1 MRRDK
6 WHNCKIDDTPRANH
20 LIKLLHQFLRTRH
33 SAIAIIFALALVPLV
48 MLVSISTDF
57 SFYSQ
62 ARSEINLAA
71 DAAATHAIRA
81 ATATYALDISGGSAN
96 AAAST
101 DAVNAGETAGAAWF
115 QAQLGLLPTAYIAT
129 PGAGL
134 NNPTVT
140 VTATNSNTA
149 EAGFTATVAYTG
161 VYPPFFGAVFNNNSN
176 WYITG
181 SSNASSAYSYVEV
194 LMLLDTSSSMLIGAT
209 QTDINTMNYD
219 SVCPQTG
226 SVTSSADL
234 GAKSAYDGIYSPG
247 IPSVDTAIPGGFT
260 LGTFQIPHYIP
271 GVGSGESGAC
281 QSGYIG
287 YTGSTTPFAPCAFA
301 CHTDTAD
308 YGAASKDLYGLARQ
322 EKVTLRLDVVLSAT
336 ENVITDM
343 AAAEQAP
350 NQFSVGVYQF
360 NYDVS
365 PIVQGTAGD
374 PSFEATADLST
385 ALSEVKAVDYVV
397 SPGET
402 VLPHTTS
409 VSDDDTNF
417 PLTMK
422 HLIAGTFLNSSAAPT
437 PLTDSGNGTT
447 QATPEKDLF
456 IVTDGMEDDGPDFP
470 GGSSSRV
477 SGPMTG
483 VLAEQKYSTQALAGV
498 CAKLKYTP
506 YNYNIYVLYIYYYP
520 LPNNFY
526 MTSQTTQTPY
536 FTEDYGTGLNPTT
549 ADFAENTNMTS
560 SSPQSGNLPPDVA
573 ALQACASSPSQF
585 FVANSASDIG
595 NAMNLMLASA
605 LSTTIRVTQ

>member
-1 MRRDK
+1 MI
-6 WHNCKIDDTPRANH
+6 N
-20 LIKLLHQFLRTRH
+20 LYHQFLHNRR
-33 SAIAIIFALALVPLV
+33 SAIAIVFALALLPLV

-81 ATATYALDISGGSAN
+81 ATATYALDISGGSTN

-101 DAVNAGETAGAAWF
+101 DALTAGETAGAAWF

-129 PGAGL
+129 SGAGP

-161 VYPPFFGAVFNNNSN
+161 VYPPFFGAIFNNTSN

-181 SSNASSAYSYVEV
+181 TSNASSAYSYVEV

-209 QTDINTMNYD
+209 QTDINTMNYG

-226 SVTSSADL
+226 SVTSGADL
-234 GAKSAYDGIYSPG
+234 GAKSVYDGIYSPG
-247 IPSVDTAIPGGFT
+247 LP
-260 LGTFQIPHYIP
+260 LP
-271 GVGSGESGAC
+271 GVNTAVDFTQVTHYNVGSGSGESGTC
-281 QSGYIG
+281 QSAYLGYA
-287 YTGSTTPFAPCAFA
+287 GSTTPFAPCAFA

-308 YGAASKDLYGLARQ
+308 YGASSKDLYGLARQ
-322 EKVTLRLDVVLSAT
+322 EKVTLRLDVVLNAT

-365 PIVQGTAGD
+365 PIVQGTAVD

-385 ALSEVKAVDYVV
+385 ALSEVKAVDYFVT
-397 SPGET
+397 PGET
-402 VLPHTTS
+402 ALPHTTA

-417 PLTMK
+417 PLAMK
-422 HLIAGTFLNSSAAPT
+422 HLIAGAFLNNSAAPA
-437 PLTDSGNGTT
+437 PLTYSGNGTT
-447 QATPEKDLF
+447 RATPEKDLF

-470 GGSSSRV
+470 GGSASRV

-483 VLAEQKYSTQALAGV
+483 VLAEEKYSTQALAGV

-536 FTEDYGTGLNPTT
+536 FTGDYGTGLKPTT
-549 ADFAENTNMTS
+549 ADFAENTSMTS
-560 SSPQSGNLPPDVA
+560 SSPQSGGLPPDVA
-573 ALQACASSPSQF
+573 ALQSCASSPSQF